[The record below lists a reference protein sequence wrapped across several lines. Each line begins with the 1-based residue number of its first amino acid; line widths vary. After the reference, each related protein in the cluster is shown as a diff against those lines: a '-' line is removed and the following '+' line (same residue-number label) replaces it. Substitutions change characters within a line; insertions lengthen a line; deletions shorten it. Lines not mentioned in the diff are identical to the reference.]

1 MNLIECLE
9 QKERYTYNEGLIIDF
24 ILSHTERVLHMSIY
38 ELAEATNSSTSTIVR
53 LCKKTET
60 SGFKEFKIRL
70 SRDLEIHY
78 QAIRNV
84 DANMPFLAQ
93 DSDLLI
99 AKKIAQLTTETV
111 QSTQQLLTEAMLNKS
126 IDLLLTAENILA
138 VGVSNSYIRL
148 TDFQTKLLRIQLF
161 IHLIPYQAEQ
171 FYLAINATKNDVAIL
186 ATKNDVAILVSYS
199 GNTAEIVNEARIF
212 AEGGTP
218 IIAITSDLNSQL
230 AKYATVILPIPNVEH
245 ADFKVSTFSSQLA
258 IEYILN
264 VLYSCIFSRN
274 FDKNYTSQK
283 NTPTS
288 ILKF

>member
-1 MNLIECLE
+1 
-9 QKERYTYNEGLIIDF
+9 
-24 ILSHTERVLHMSIY
+24 
-38 ELAEATNSSTSTIVR
+38 
-53 LCKKTET
+53 
-60 SGFKEFKIRL
+60 
-70 SRDLEIHY
+70 
-78 QAIRNV
+78 
-84 DANMPFLAQ
+84 
-93 DSDLLI
+93 
-99 AKKIAQLTTETV
+99 
-111 QSTQQLLTEAMLNKS
+111 MLNKS

-186 ATKNDVAILVSYS
+186 VSYS

-212 AEGGTP
+212 AEGGTL

>member
-84 DANMPFLAQ
+84 DANMPFL
-93 DSDLLI
+93 
-99 AKKIAQLTTETV
+99 
-111 QSTQQLLTEAMLNKS
+111 
-126 IDLLLTAENILA
+126 
-138 VGVSNSYIRL
+138 
-148 TDFQTKLLRIQLF
+148 
-161 IHLIPYQAEQ
+161 LIPYQAEQ
-171 FYLAINATKNDVAIL
+171 FYLAIN

>member
-38 ELAEATNSSTSTIVR
+38 ELAEATNSSTST
-53 LCKKTET
+53 
-60 SGFKEFKIRL
+60 
-70 SRDLEIHY
+70 
-78 QAIRNV
+78 
-84 DANMPFLAQ
+84 
-93 DSDLLI
+93 
-99 AKKIAQLTTETV
+99 TV

-171 FYLAINATKNDVAIL
+171 FYLAIN

>member
-1 MNLIECLE
+1 
-9 QKERYTYNEGLIIDF
+9 
-24 ILSHTERVLHMSIY
+24 
-38 ELAEATNSSTSTIVR
+38 
-53 LCKKTET
+53 
-60 SGFKEFKIRL
+60 
-70 SRDLEIHY
+70 
-78 QAIRNV
+78 
-84 DANMPFLAQ
+84 
-93 DSDLLI
+93 
-99 AKKIAQLTTETV
+99 
-111 QSTQQLLTEAMLNKS
+111 
-126 IDLLLTAENILA
+126 
-138 VGVSNSYIRL
+138 
-148 TDFQTKLLRIQLF
+148 
-161 IHLIPYQAEQ
+161 Q
-171 FYLAINATKNDVAIL
+171 FYLAIN

>member
-1 MNLIECLE
+1 
-9 QKERYTYNEGLIIDF
+9 
-24 ILSHTERVLHMSIY
+24 
-38 ELAEATNSSTSTIVR
+38 
-53 LCKKTET
+53 
-60 SGFKEFKIRL
+60 
-70 SRDLEIHY
+70 
-78 QAIRNV
+78 
-84 DANMPFLAQ
+84 MPFLAQ

-186 ATKNDVAILVSYS
+186 VSYS

-245 ADFKVSTFSSQLA
+245 AVSTFSSQLA